1 MLDDVRL
8 HADDVAVGND
18 KVGGGKMLNDDAQF
32 VKLAALDHTKHTNHT
47 SPYIYKYVFVSRYAH

>member
-32 VKLAALDHTKHTNHT
+32 VKLAALEHTNHT
-47 SPYIYKYVFVSRYAH
+47 SPYIYKYLFVSRHAH